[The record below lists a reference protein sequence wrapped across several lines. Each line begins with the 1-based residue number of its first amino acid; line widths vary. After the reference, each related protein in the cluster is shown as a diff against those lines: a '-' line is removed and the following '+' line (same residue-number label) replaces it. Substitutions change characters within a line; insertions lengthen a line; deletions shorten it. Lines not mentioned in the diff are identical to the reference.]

1 MQTNERKSVS
11 ELKKLEYVIINE
23 SRQVFLSEKERNSN
37 PFARGAAGTMADF
50 WQSSAMDAR
59 GHYE

>member
-1 MQTNERKSVS
+1 MQTNKGKSVS
-11 ELKKLEYVIINE
+11 EFKEIEYSSNNE

-37 PFARGAAGTMADF
+37 PFARGPLAL
-50 WQSSAMDAR
+50 WLISAMDTR